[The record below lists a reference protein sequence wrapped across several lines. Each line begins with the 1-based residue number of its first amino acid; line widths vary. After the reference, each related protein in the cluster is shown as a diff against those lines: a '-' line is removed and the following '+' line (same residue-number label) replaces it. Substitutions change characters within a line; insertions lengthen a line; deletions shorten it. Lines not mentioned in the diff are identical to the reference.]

1 MKNIIFYTDTVQ
13 GFSMGLMQSV
23 INPLE
28 YQGSN
33 LYVEVKSVEEVVSY
47 MSSITDIA
55 HLEAIHILG
64 VTPKVGAKQDELEAM
79 LAGFSDVPM
88 RFTYWA
94 SDYGEPIVNPSITYV
109 HSTPD
114 TTIVD
119 AYIMALTNNLA
130 NKELSAIALSYYWPI
145 RAYLT
150 HDYTN
155 TTKEESE
162 HIKYIHDVFGLVYV
176 TNFGFN
182 SNLEDFYNTH
192 RFPLERYRLSVEK
205 YVLKAKYNA
214 NRITIDDV
222 TYVVLATDMHYNEVA
237 DNIMLYET
245 DTNSKI
251 AVIMLTV
258 ERNQTKLTIR
268 THNVD
273 ATKLGNMFS
282 DNAKG
287 KYNATTVFLGA
298 QITPNELLSGIK
310 NMKEAGN

>member
-1 MKNIIFYTDTVQ
+1 MKNLVFYTDTIQ

-114 TTIVD
+114 ITIVD
-119 AYIMALTNNLA
+119 AYIMALTNNIA

-182 SNLEDFYNTH
+182 TSLEDFYNTH
-192 RFPLERYRLSVEK
+192 RFPLERYKLSVEK

-273 ATKLGNMFS
+273 ATEVGSMFS
-282 DNAKG
+282 DKARG

>member
-1 MKNIIFYTDTVQ
+1 MKNLIFYTDTVQ

>member
-1 MKNIIFYTDTVQ
+1 MKNLVFYTDTIQ

-33 LYVEVKSVEEVVSY
+33 LYVEVKSVEEIVSY
-47 MSSITDIA
+47 MSSITNIA

>member
-1 MKNIIFYTDTVQ
+1 MKNLVFYTDTIQ

-33 LYVEVKSVEEVVSY
+33 LYVEVKSVEEIVSY
-47 MSSITDIA
+47 MSSITNIA

-155 TTKEESE
+155 TTKEDSE